1 MLSTLKKANPYSTFP
16 LDLQETFNEKQ
27 EKLEIYVKI
36 KDGEKIGKSNNG
48 KYYVFS
54 NSYTQQAMRWWY
66 EEDRSKTIEYIDQDL
81 GEYINFLD
89 KLIDKIENDVL
100 GIYKS
105 FGSKVKSYN
114 TDLIQ
119 GLYILKNTYQEQRL
133 TFKENKEIIAKID
146 SVILT
151 LIDFKDRITTT
162 TEKNSKKMDT
172 LLTINNTIKSF
183 EV

>member
-1 MLSTLKKANPYSTFP
+1 M
-16 LDLQETFNEKQ
+16 
-27 EKLEIYVKI
+27 
-36 KDGEKIGKSNNG
+36 
-48 KYYVFS
+48 
-54 NSYTQQAMRWWY
+54 
-66 EEDRSKTIEYIDQDL
+66 
-81 GEYINFLD
+81 
-89 KLIDKIENDVL
+89 

-119 GLYILKNTYQEQRL
+119 GLYILKKTYEEQRL

>member
-1 MLSTLKKANPYSTFP
+1 MLSTLKKANSYSTFP
-16 LDLQETFNEKQ
+16 LDLQESFNEKKEQ
-27 EKLEIYVKI
+27 LEIYVKI
-36 KDGEKIGKSNNG
+36 KAGEKIGKSDD

-54 NSYTQQAMRWWY
+54 NNYTQQAMRWWY
-66 EEDRSKTIEYIDQDL
+66 EEDRSKTIKYIDEDL
-81 GEYINFLD
+81 GNYINFLD
-89 KLIDKIENDVL
+89 KLTSKIENDVL
-100 GIYKS
+100 CIYKT
-105 FGSKVKSYN
+105 FGTKVKSYN

-119 GLYILKNTYQEQRL
+119 GLYILKKTYEDQRL

-162 TEKNSKKMDT
+162 TENNSKKMDT

>member
-1 MLSTLKKANPYSTFP
+1 ML
-16 LDLQETFNEKQ
+16 
-27 EKLEIYVKI
+27 
-36 KDGEKIGKSNNG
+36 
-48 KYYVFS
+48 
-54 NSYTQQAMRWWY
+54 NS
-66 EEDRSKTIEYIDQDL
+66 EE
-81 GEYINFLD
+81 
-89 KLIDKIENDVL
+89 LIT
-100 GIYKS
+100 
-105 FGSKVKSYN
+105 KVKSYN

-119 GLYILKNTYQEQRL
+119 GLYILKKTYEEQRL

-162 TEKNSKKMDT
+162 TEKNNKKMDT